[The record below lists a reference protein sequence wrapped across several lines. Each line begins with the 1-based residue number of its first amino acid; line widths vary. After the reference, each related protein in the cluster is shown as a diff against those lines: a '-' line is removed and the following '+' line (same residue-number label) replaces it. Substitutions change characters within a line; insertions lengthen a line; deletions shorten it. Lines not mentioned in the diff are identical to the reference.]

1 MAAHVP
7 SKIDSLQRNSLQKM
21 KENKHKSIWQAG
33 SRMNVT
39 NPIGL
44 TSPQH
49 AACNF
54 TMQGAAESVAKSFRP
69 HYHTE
74 TTAAYYHKPS
84 IGLNTAFN

>member
-1 MAAHVP
+1 MAAHVL

-21 KENKHKSIWQAG
+21 KANKHKSIWQAG
-33 SRMNVT
+33 SKLNVT

-44 TSPQH
+44 TCPQH

-54 TMQGAAESVAKSFRP
+54 TTQGAAESVAKSFRP

-84 IGLNTAFN
+84 MGLNTTFN